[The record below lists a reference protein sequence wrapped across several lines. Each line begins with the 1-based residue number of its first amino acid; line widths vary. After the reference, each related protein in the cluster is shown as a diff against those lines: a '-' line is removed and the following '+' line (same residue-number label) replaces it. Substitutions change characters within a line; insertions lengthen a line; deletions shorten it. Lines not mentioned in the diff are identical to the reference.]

1 MKKFLLSLFTI
12 MFALPVMAVEIY
24 NNGDES
30 VNFYGSIRGYV
41 GYGLDMNNPN
51 HGQSTSSSSMLY
63 ALQGN
68 SRIGTDIKISNFT
81 SKIELGFDEATF
93 FGGTKSLGIRHA
105 WGAYSFGNNGKLL
118 MGKTDTPTAM
128 SGFSSD
134 IYDGDGGLKGFG
146 GTVTG
151 QRRFQIQ
158 YTVVGLTLALVED
171 DVAELGSKY
180 TNFTEGGKYT
190 PRASLAYVY
199 KNDSLHAKIG
209 ATYTAVNGYYTD
221 INNQWKWTNLHA
233 FGIVAGIKQKFLDE
247 KFYFSLQARY
257 GMNEELYGEYTTRYM
272 VAENNKTNEIGV
284 NASINNDGSFNNVHR
299 VGATLEFGVKATEN
313 FTAVLGG
320 GYQNTLKENTAN
332 ENYESYAVFLQGAYK
347 LNKYFSII
355 PQITY
360 YNTTGSNTSQSA
372 LIAAAQ
378 LKASF

>member
-24 NNGDES
+24 NNGDKS

-51 HGQSTSSSSMLY
+51 QGQSTSSSSMLY

-81 SKIELGFDEATF
+81 SKIELGFDEATL
-93 FGGTKSLGIRHA
+93 FGGAKTLGIRHA
-105 WGAYSFGNNGKLL
+105 WGAYSFGNGGKLL

-128 SGFSSD
+128 SGYSSD
-134 IYDGDGGLKGFG
+134 IYDSDNGLKGFG

-151 QRRFQIQ
+151 QRRFQVQ
-158 YTVVGLTLALVED
+158 YSIAGLTLALVED
-171 DVAELGSKY
+171 DVAALDTNY
-180 TNFTEGGKYT
+180 ANFTEGGKYT

-199 KNDSLHAKIG
+199 KSDKLNAKIG

-221 INNQWKWTNLHA
+221 ANNQQAWTNLHA
-233 FGIVAGIKQKFLDE
+233 FGIVTGIKPKFLDG
-247 KFYFSLQARY
+247 KLYLSFQARY
-257 GMNEELYGEYTTRYM
+257 GMNEELYGEYSTRYM
-272 VAENNKTNEIGV
+272 VAESTKTSEIKV
-284 NASINNDGSFNNVHR
+284 NASVNNDGTFNNVHR
-299 VGATLEFGVKATEN
+299 AGATLELGVKATKN

-320 GYQNTLKENTAN
+320 GYQATIKENASN
-332 ENYESYAVFLQGAYK
+332 ENYNSYAVFLQGAYK
-347 LNKYFSII
+347 LSENFAFI

-360 YNTTGSNTSQSA
+360 YNTTGNNNTQSA

-378 LKASF
+378 LRASF